1 MNLDELKERLSAID
15 AELSDIVDELEAEV
29 PDEPSED
36 APEDAPAEDEE
47 RASTEALEKR
57 SAELMEERQTIM
69 AEIEKAEAAIAEEKR
84 AMEEVIANKQTK
96 EIEKR
101 EEIKMADIEIRNTN
115 EYINAYAEYIKSG
128 DNAECRA
135 LLSENGSG
143 TVPVPEMVYEIVKT
157 AWNREGIM
165 ARVKKA
171 YIKGNLKVG
180 FEISATGATV
190 HTEGQQ
196 VSEETLV
203 LGTVQILPKA
213 IKKIVRISDEALDLT
228 GSYFIE
234 YLYDELTYQIAKKAA
249 EELLSLIKAAGTAS
263 TTTAVA
269 VPAITVTTVG
279 MDTIA
284 QAVAQLSD
292 DAANPVIMMNK
303 LTWADFKAV
312 QYANGYGA
320 DPFEGLPVEF
330 NNTITAYSAATTGVP
345 YVIVGDLEQGALAN
359 FPNGEEIQFKFD
371 EMTLATSDLV
381 RIVGRQFVGLGI
393 VAPNAFCKITK

>member
-29 PDEPSED
+29 PGEPSED

-47 RASTEALEKR
+47 RASTEALEQR

-128 DNAECRA
+128 DTAECRA

-143 TVPVPEMVYEIVKT
+143 TVPVPEMVYDIVKT
-157 AWNREGIM
+157 AWEREGIM
-165 ARVKKA
+165 ARVRKA
-171 YIKGNLKVG
+171 YLKGNIKVG
-180 FEISATGATV
+180 FELSSDGATV
-190 HTEGQQ
+190 HTEG
-196 VSEETLV
+196 VAVNEENLV
-203 LGTVQILPKA
+203 LGVVEIPAKS
-213 IKKIVRISDEALDLT
+213 IKKWISISDEALDLS
-228 GSYFIE
+228 GEAFLRYI
-234 YLYDELTYQIAKKAA
+234 YDELTYQIAKKAA
-249 EELLSLIKAAGTAS
+249 DELIALIKAAGTAS
-263 TTTAVA
+263 TSTAVG
-269 VPAITVTTVG
+269 VPAIKVTTAA